1 MVCESE
7 FLMGRSRKR
16 RGAKHRSDKL
26 DRLQREQLRAFKAKF
41 GRDRLPDEPIYFD
54 PDKDVPTEID
64 LEQEFANLTDSMRE
78 AGMRPELIYAYE
90 KTGLILMEG
99 ERLEDG
105 PAVSREMAT
114 LIRCD
119 DFDRPIRLPRLAE

>member
-1 MVCESE
+1 
-7 FLMGRSRKR
+7 MGRNRKR
-16 RGAKHRSDKL
+16 RGAKRRSDKL
-26 DRLQREQLRAFKAKF
+26 DPLQHEQLRAFKAKF
-41 GRDRLPDEPIYFD
+41 GRDHCPANPSISIL
-54 PDKDVPTEID
+54 DKDVPTEID
-64 LEQEFANLTDSMRE
+64 LEQAFANLADSMRE